1 LLEGFCVRG
10 IVRFWPAAVLAAA
23 YIAWRA
29 FALPASAIEP
39 RGSAV
44 TFTDR
49 SGIPIGTVLST
60 GSENAAT
67 VPLTRVSPWFLRA
80 ILAAEDRRF
89 YDHGAVDWL
98 AAGRAAV
105 AALRCL
111 CDAGGA
117 STITMQLARQRFGLP
132 PGIRAKISQVWI
144 AQRIEAGASKNQI
157 LNAYVN
163 RVAMGGNVYGVEA
176 AARNYFGI
184 PASDLDLAQSA
195 LLAGLP
201 NDPAGLNPRTH
212 WPAARRRQRAVLR
225 AMISAGYVSR
235 SEAAFAAR
243 ETLHVYAAGSEL
255 AAAQQLLFRLAA
267 REGTG
272 PVRTT
277 IDLPLQ
283 RFVQAQAR
291 EVVAALANRN
301 VTQAAALVIDNRN
314 GDVLAYV
321 GSTDYFDDAYLGK
334 NDGVQTL
341 RQPGS
346 TLKPFLY
353 EYALERRTIRPYT
366 ILADVPTTYA
376 IPNGELYSPED
387 YSTQFAGPVPV
398 RIALANSLNVPAVR
412 VLATVGVPEFL
423 GRLRALGFSGLKR
436 SPDYYGL
443 GLTLG
448 AGEVTLW
455 DLAHAYVTL
464 ARGGSAIALR
474 TVLDGASSSA
484 TQIGDRASWQL
495 VADML
500 SDRYARARSFGVG
513 SVIDT
518 PFRSLVKTGTSSDYR
533 DTWTV
538 GATREYTVAVWAGN
552 FTGAPMRGIAGVS
565 GAGPLWNRIMLHLYE
580 HRDPPRFPPPA
591 GYRIARVAGLR
602 EYVDS
607 DDVRRMRSAATAQLS
622 STYDEW
628 RIRQGDTSG
637 PLRILFPQD
646 GDIFEDALA
655 SNDAHRERQQ
665 IEFRVSRP
673 HAARVTWRIN
683 GVLAAEGTADAF
695 FWIVRPGDWTLSVA
709 AGKSSAQTHFRV
721 IRRPVRAAPRGFALG
736 GRS

>member
-1 LLEGFCVRG
+1 M
-10 IVRFWPAAVLAAA
+10 
-23 YIAWRA
+23 
-29 FALPASAIEP
+29 
-39 RGSAV
+39 
-44 TFTDR
+44 
-49 SGIPIGTVLST
+49 GTVLSAD
-60 GSENAAT
+60 SEYAAT
-67 VPLTRVSPWFLRA
+67 VPLERVSPWFVRA

-89 YDHGAVDWL
+89 YDHGALDWA
-98 AAGRAAV
+98 AAGRALWKV
-105 AALRCL
+105 LHCF
-111 CDAGGA
+111 CNAGGA
-117 STITMQLARQRFGLP
+117 STITMQLARERFELPTGL
-132 PGIRAKISQVWI
+132 RAKFAQIWL

-163 RVAMGGNVYGVEA
+163 RVPMGGNLYGVEA
-176 AARNYFGI
+176 AARSYFAI

-201 NDPAGLNPRTH
+201 NDPAGLDPRAH
-212 WPAARRRQRAVLR
+212 WRAARQRQRAVLR
-225 AMISAGYVSR
+225 AMVSSGFIDPGR
-235 SEAAFAAR
+235 AAAAAR
-243 ETLHVYAAGSEL
+243 ETLHVYAPGSQL

-267 REGTG
+267 RGETG

-291 EVVAALANRN
+291 DVVAALANRN
-301 VTQAAALVIDNRN
+301 VTQAAALVIDNRT
-314 GDVLAYV
+314 GEVLAYV
-321 GSTDYFDDAYLGK
+321 GSTDYFDDAYLGR
-334 NDGVQTL
+334 NDGVRTL

-366 ILADVPTTYA
+366 ILADVPTSYA
-376 IPNGELYSPED
+376 ISSGELYSPED

-412 VLATVGVPEFL
+412 VLATVGVPQFL
-423 GRLRALGFSGLKR
+423 DRLRSLGFADLKR

-464 ARGGSAIALR
+464 ARGGSSIPLR
-474 TVLDGASSSA
+474 AVLDGSPVSEA
-484 TQIGDRASWQL
+484 QVGDRASWQL

-518 PFRSLVKTGTSSDYR
+518 PFPSLVKTGTSSDYR

-538 GATREYTVAVWAGN
+538 GATPEYTVAVWAGN

-580 HRDPPRFPPPA
+580 HREPPKFPAPA
-591 GYRIARVAGLR
+591 GYVIARVAGIR
-602 EYVDS
+602 EYVDAA
-607 DDVRRMRSAATAQLS
+607 DLRRMRSAAGPQLS
-622 STYDEW
+622 AVYDEW
-628 RIRQGDTSG
+628 RVRQGLTSG
-637 PLRILFPQD
+637 TLRILFPHD
-646 GDIFEDALA
+646 GDVFEDALPA
-655 SNDAHRERQQ
+655 RDPRRGQQQ
-665 IEFRVSRP
+665 IEFRISRP
-673 HAARVTWRIN
+673 PLTRVIWRLN
-683 GVLAAEGTADAF
+683 GAEVAQGKSDAY
-695 FWIVRPGDWTLSVA
+695 FWRVRPGDWTLSVM
-709 AGKSSAQTHFRV
+709 AGKSSVSARFHV
-721 IRRPVRAAPRGFALG
+721 IHRLPRAPRGFSVAL
-736 GRS
+736 RAP